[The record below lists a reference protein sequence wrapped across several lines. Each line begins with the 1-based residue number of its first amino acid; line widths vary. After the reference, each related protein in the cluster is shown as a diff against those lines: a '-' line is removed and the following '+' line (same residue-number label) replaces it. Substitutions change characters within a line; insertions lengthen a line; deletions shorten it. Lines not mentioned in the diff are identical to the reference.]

1 MAPDDQTVPSNDY
14 PASPSYEEPTTTV
27 MDSASEPEDLT
38 PLARRPDLT
47 SLVAGIALMALGALL
62 VLESEDVL
70 DLSLGYLW
78 PALLAAVGAVL
89 LASGVRRRR
98 DY

>member
-1 MAPDDQTVPSNDY
+1 MAPDDPTMPHNDD
-14 PASPSYEEPTTTV
+14 PASPRFEDPATTV
-27 MDSASEPEDLT
+27 MDPLPGEEDLT

-89 LASGVRRRR
+89 LASGLRRRR